1 MSENK
6 KKQQAI
12 VPANQELTAQLD
24 GLQINDPSVELAEAK
39 VITHSTTE
47 RINHAVDKAVTPSS
61 KAAQNILDNE
71 AFNMMIAGVR
81 ESDLPPN
88 EKVELYK
95 ELIKMKDNSDFLH
108 AALERESIR
117 VQADAIAKIQA
128 SQGLTWEQIGY
139 GMKQA
144 GRIGVKALRLWL
156 SMRPFLG
163 VTPKLDK

>member
-6 KKQQAI
+6 KNEQAI
-12 VPANQELTAQLD
+12 VPANQELTSQLA
-24 GLQINDPSVELAEAK
+24 GLQINDPSVESAEAR
-39 VITHSTTE
+39 VVSQSITE
-47 RINHAVDKAVTPSS
+47 RVNHAVDKAVTPSS
-61 KAAQNILDNE
+61 KAAQNIVDNE
-71 AFNMMIAGVR
+71 TFNMMIADVR
-81 ESDLPPN
+81 DSDLPHN

-95 ELIKMKDNSDFLH
+95 ELFKMKDNSDLLH

-139 GMKQA
+139 GMKVA
-144 GRIGVKALRLWL
+144 GRIGAKALRLWL

-163 VTPKLDK
+163 VTQKFDK